1 MPENAIVFRNG
12 CIPAQRHRYSSIRHI
27 GSDPGPAT
35 DNRGVATCSALG
47 AYLGG
52 HSTSTLPLTA
62 AIFTISLLC
71 ASTMIFIV
79 PRRKVV
85 VSEALIDKAG
95 EEEQGML

>member
-62 AIFTISLLC
+62 AIF
-71 ASTMIFIV
+71 IV

>member
-1 MPENAIVFRNG
+1 MDRIRAGIGKACTGYGQTAGTGDGQSRCCDLFGTQMIVMIANAFVMSN
-12 CIPAQRHRYSSIRHI
+12 S
-27 GSDPGPAT
+27 
-35 DNRGVATCSALG
+35 VAG
-47 AYLGG
+47 A
-52 HSTSTLPLTA
+52 
-62 AIFTISLLC
+62 IC